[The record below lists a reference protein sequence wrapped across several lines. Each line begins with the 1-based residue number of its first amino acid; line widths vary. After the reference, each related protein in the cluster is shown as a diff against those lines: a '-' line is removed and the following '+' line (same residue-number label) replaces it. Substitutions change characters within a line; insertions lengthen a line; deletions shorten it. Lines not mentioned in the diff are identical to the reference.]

1 MLQPE
6 PALDF
11 LVRDDSASFDIGE
24 ALLDLVDK
32 VQALHRVLE
41 SRVGGKTLDGL
52 KDALLGRGWSGHA
65 WLGVSDVGE
74 STPRSHDCSRKPVVR
89 RTPPVQLQAALLK
102 ARASAPWVLHFKEAN
117 CDGYP
122 NSRA

>member
-24 ALLDLVDK
+24 ALLDLVDE

-65 WLGVSDVGE
+65 WLGVSDVGNLHRDR
-74 STPRSHDCSRKPVVR
+74 TTVQGNRSSAERCVH
-89 RTPPVQLQAALLK
+89 LQAASQR
-102 ARASAPWVLHFKEAN
+102 RAESAPCSWHLKGVKR
-117 CDGYP
+117 DGFLKH
-122 NSRA
+122 RA